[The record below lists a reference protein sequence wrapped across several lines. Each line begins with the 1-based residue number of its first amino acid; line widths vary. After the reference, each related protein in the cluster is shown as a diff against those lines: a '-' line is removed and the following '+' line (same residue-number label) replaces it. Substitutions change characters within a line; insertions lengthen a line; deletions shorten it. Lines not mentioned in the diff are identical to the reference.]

1 MCFADAAHGDNP
13 TKRRLT
19 TRCAVTHGGGT
30 VMCQFK
36 AQSMTSLSLTE
47 AEPMTAVTAVN
58 NVRCMWSALNKSGLS
73 MEEPTP
79 TCEDN
84 QSAMEIINADKPTGQ
99 SRHTDMQFFA
109 IQGWKDD
116 GCIAMKHVPEV
127 INPANDLTK
136 PLGCVLHSRHAR
148 CMMGHCHKPK
158 ESLWTMT
165 HIGRHS

>member
-1 MCFADAAHGDNP
+1 
-13 TKRRLT
+13 
-19 TRCAVTHGGGT
+19 
-30 VMCQFK
+30 MCQFK